1 MPLSRIL
8 TGVAVWLL
16 LGFLVGRWLGYS
28 PDPAFSPAGQVAR
41 YAVASP
47 TTVKLR
53 FQPPQ
58 VIRVGDPVFAGEA
71 IEPAIGRIV
80 SIPGGPSDRRQ
91 AVYAGEAEAEL
102 YPGWAEQLD
111 AGRPEELLLEWHSTP
126 GSMGWVVQTML
137 PPEKRR
143 EISESILAA
152 LREHQPEIVSNLQP
166 LVLESLRQS
175 GEVIRADLARVIEAK
190 KEPLSRLAAR
200 YQIQILQQ
208 EIVPLVSQVIWPI
221 IQEEAWPLVSEIGN
235 EIWREASVWRL
246 SWRYIYDSLPFPE
259 QNLTQREFQRIVDE
273 NVTPLI
279 VTRLPEIYQVQAR
292 IIQRVSSDTRVR
304 ETAARVMATVAQDGE
319 LQALALEILQ
329 EVITNNPH
337 LAEVWR
343 TTWDSAEARQRL
355 DVLNEKLEPTIVGIG
370 ELLFGNPR
378 TEITPEFSRVLRHKV
393 LFKDDG
399 WICATRLPAGQS
411 SSDGDGGLKVVPGAV
426 LRDGPFHVPART
438 RN

>member
-1 MPLSRIL
+1 MLRIL
-8 TGVAVWLL
+8 TGVVVWLV
-16 LGFLVGRWLGYS
+16 LGWLVGRWLGS
-28 PDPAFSPAGQVAR
+28 TPDPAFSPAGQVAR
-41 YAVASP
+41 FAVASP
-47 TTVKLR
+47 LRVRLR

-58 VIRVGDPVFAGEA
+58 IIRVGDPVFAGEA

-80 SIPGGPSDRRQ
+80 GIPGGPSDRRQ
-91 AVYAGEAEAEL
+91 PVYTGEAEAEL

-111 AGRPEELLLEWHSTP
+111 VARPDELRLEWHTTP
-126 GSMGWVVQTML
+126 GSMGWVIQTML

-143 EISESILAA
+143 EISESILVA

-166 LVLESLRQS
+166 LVLESIRQS
-175 GEVIRADLARVIEAK
+175 GEVIRADLARVIDAK
-190 KEPLSRLAAR
+190 KEPLSHLAAR

-221 IQEEAWPLVSEIGN
+221 VQEEAWPLVNEIGN

-246 SWRYIYDSLPFPE
+246 SWRYIYDSLPFPD

-273 NVTPLI
+273 NVTPMI
-279 VTRLPEIYQVQAR
+279 VSRLPEIYRVQAR
-292 IIQRVSSDTRVR
+292 IIQRISSDTRVR
-304 ETAARVMATVAQDGE
+304 ETAARVMATVAQDRE
-319 LQALALEILQ
+319 LQELGLEIMQ
-329 EVITNNPH
+329 EVLTNNPH

-343 TTWDSAEARQRL
+343 TTWNTAEARQRL

-399 WICATRLPAGQS
+399 WLCVTRLPAGQS
-411 SSDGDGGLKVVPGAV
+411 SADGDGGLKVVPAAV
-426 LRDGPFHVPART
+426 LREGPFHVPSRT